1 MGTGR
6 PGWPA
11 AWRWAGRRPR
21 RVCGLRC
28 GWGGGLQGGR
38 GPPSEA
44 ARTRGPGL
52 VGPPQGRTGQP
63 RGGLVGGGVL
73 LCWRRA
79 RCFRGP
85 LGRCRPRGT
94 GLCVTCSGPSC
105 RQESLLGQWP
115 GTPPR
120 CARGRSR
127 SRWRSLWA
135 ESRRSE
141 ERPGE
146 RQGHPHAEKPRGPL
160 GPAEAAIPPV
170 HANPWGA
177 SCEAAPAPST
187 DPPVGAR
194 PGLPGLPAMRSAPT
208 APASL
213 RKWPSHC
220 RRHSRHHANSVQP
233 GLGSPKRLSCSAV
246 PGATRVLGTRRGRQT
261 QRKDSATRRPGGGSC
276 PAAGRS
282 PQGRM
287 LRSGRPRLPGSTA
300 WTEPAGHAPAP
311 AGLGARGACRA
322 RAGTAPHTACPT
334 LR

>member
-21 RVCGLRC
+21 RDCGLRC
-28 GWGGGLQGGR
+28 GLGGGLQGGR

-146 RQGHPHAEKPRGPL
+146 QQGHPHAEKPRGPS

-187 DPPVGAR
+187 DPPAWAGRGRHWGRVRG
-194 PGLPGLPAMRSAPT
+194 S
-208 APASL
+208 PASL
-213 RKWPSHC
+213 PC
-220 RRHSRHHANSVQP
+220 A
-233 GLGSPKRLSCSAV
+233 
-246 PGATRVLGTRRGRQT
+246 
-261 QRKDSATRRPGGGSC
+261 RRPPPRPPC
-276 PAAGRS
+276 A
-282 PQGRM
+282 
-287 LRSGRPRLPGSTA
+287 SGR
-300 WTEPAGHAPAP
+300 
-311 AGLGARGACRA
+311 
-322 RAGTAPHTACPT
+322 HTAGGIRVTTRTRCSPDWGPPNV
-334 LR
+334 